1 MSYAI
6 AISKSVQK
14 QIDNLPNDVIERVI
28 EKIQNLALEPRPG
41 GIVKLKGS
49 DNEYRIRIG
58 DYRVRYEINDES
70 QLVQILQCKHRK
82 DVYRKSYAMC
92 DLFLKPLSKP
102 LPVAERGFESYSPSL
117 SLKRCAN
124 VGKGLGV
131 RFEIKW
137 HTA

>member
-28 EKIQNLALEPRPG
+28 EKIQNLASEPRPD

-58 DYRVRYEINDES
+58 DYRVRYEIDDET
-70 QLVQILQCKHRK
+70 QLIQILQCKHRK
-82 DVYRKSYAMC
+82 DVYRKS
-92 DLFLKPLSKP
+92 
-102 LPVAERGFESYSPSL
+102 
-117 SLKRCAN
+117 
-124 VGKGLGV
+124 
-131 RFEIKW
+131 
-137 HTA
+137 